1 MSNVKPRRLS
11 EIAKALAVHPRTVL
25 RAVLRCD
32 NPYWTEDFDPHVDM
46 IDVALS
52 FAANPHVLTRVM
64 DNKDE
69 LFTPAQAL
77 KFLEDTYGDHIVE
90 RTLRNRD
97 YPKAVKLGR
106 IVRYSRIELSAY
118 HFETQKL

>member
-1 MSNVKPRRLS
+1 MSDIKPRRLS
-11 EIAKALAVHPRTVL
+11 DIAKALEVHPRTVL
-25 RAVLRCD
+25 RAVLRRT

-52 FAANPHVLTRVM
+52 FDANPHVLNRVM
-64 DNKDE
+64 DGKDD
-69 LFTPAQAL
+69 LFTPAQAIQYL
-77 KFLEDTYGDHIVE
+77 ADTYGDHIVP

-106 IVRYSRIELSAY
+106 IVRYSRIELSEY
-118 HFETQKL
+118 HFNTQEL